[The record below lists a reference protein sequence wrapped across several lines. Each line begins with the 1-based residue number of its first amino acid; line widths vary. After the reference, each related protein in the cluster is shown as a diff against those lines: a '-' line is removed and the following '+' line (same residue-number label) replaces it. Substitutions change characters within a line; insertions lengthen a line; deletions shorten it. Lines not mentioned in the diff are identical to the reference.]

1 MEASLCQVGGMGGD
15 RLDKGL
21 SGRERAR
28 QWGGLGCE
36 RRRRQALG
44 SGLEDR
50 APAGPGAGTGSGEGG
65 SPSGEEGWTLETRD
79 GQGLSV
85 YGWPAPG
92 ESYQNPIKKNNII
105 GNQCTMGKLK
115 KKIDFLFLREII
127 LILRDNVQLS
137 FALIPAVK
145 IAKLYF
151 SDFNTTF
158 LVVWGCC

>member
-65 SPSGEEGWTLETRD
+65 SPSGEEGWTLETLD

-85 YGWPAPG
+85 YGWPAQG
-92 ESYQNPIKKNNII
+92 AFDGQACRSRCLQ
-105 GNQCTMGKLK
+105 GLQC
-115 KKIDFLFLREII
+115 
-127 LILRDNVQLS
+127 
-137 FALIPAVK
+137 
-145 IAKLYF
+145 
-151 SDFNTTF
+151 
-158 LVVWGCC
+158 

>member
-28 QWGGLGCE
+28 QWGGLWCG

-92 ESYQNPIKKNNII
+92 ESYQDPIKKNNII

-115 KKIDFLFLREII
+115 KKNGFFIFKRNYFNFKRQCSIEFCFNPCSKD
-127 LILRDNVQLS
+127 S
-137 FALIPAVK
+137 K
-145 IAKLYF
+145 IVFFRL
-151 SDFNTTF
+151 
-158 LVVWGCC
+158 